1 LVPVYKTT
9 NKKDMDLQK
18 DLKARR
24 ERVREAMRQAGAD
37 ACLFGV
43 GVNLFYLA
51 GRIFN
56 GYCYLPAEGEPLLFV
71 KRPNPFDGENV
82 VYIRKPED
90 MAAVIRTFP
99 RKLLLETD
107 EIAYNECL
115 RLQAV
120 FRSPETGNA
129 SSLMRRVR
137 MIKTPWELAQMRF
150 SAARHAVTYSEIG
163 ACYRPGMTDLAFQA
177 EIERRMRL
185 NGSIGFFSVYGPNMH
200 IFMGSVLAGD
210 NAGAPSPFDFALGG
224 DGQTPLCPIGANGTA
239 LREGMAVMVDMAGNY
254 SPYLTDMTRVFAIGT
269 LPGLAYRA
277 HRVALE
283 IQEAFVRTARPGV
296 SCAALYGQALEIA
309 VHAGLK
315 DFFMGTRQQAKFVGH
330 GIGLHINELPV
341 LAPRSND
348 ELQAGMTVA
357 LEPKFVIPDVGAV
370 GVENSFLVT
379 DTGVEKLTVFEED
392 IIPLTHSTAG
402 RH

>member
-1 LVPVYKTT
+1 M
-9 NKKDMDLQK
+9 NIQE
-18 DLKARR
+18 DLKTRR
-24 ERVREAMRQAGAD
+24 ERVRKAMRQAGAD
-37 ACLFGV
+37 ACLL
-43 GVNLFYLA
+43 GVNVNIFYLT
-51 GRIFN
+51 GKIFN
-56 GYCYLPAEGEPLLFV
+56 GYCYLPAEGDPLLFV
-71 KRPNPFDGENV
+71 KRPNPFDEANV

-90 MAAVIRTFP
+90 MATAFAAGGRAFP
-99 RKLLLETD
+99 RLLLLETD
-107 EIAYNECL
+107 EISYSECL

-120 FRSPETGNA
+120 FQSPETGNA
-129 SSLMRRVR
+129 SSLMRRIR
-137 MIKTPWELAQMRF
+137 MIKTPWELEQMRF
-150 SAARHAVTYSEIG
+150 SAERHAATYSEIG

-185 NGSIGFFSVYGPNMH
+185 NGSIGFFGVYGQNMT

-254 SPYLTDMTRVFAIGT
+254 SPYLTDMTRVFAIGE
-269 LPGLAYRA
+269 LPDSAYRA
-277 HRVALE
+277 HRVSLE
-283 IQEAFVRTARPGV
+283 IQEAFVRNARPGV
-296 SCAALYGQALEIA
+296 SCAALYNQALEIA
-309 VHAGLK
+309 VDAGLK

-341 LAPRSND
+341 LTPRSKD
-348 ELQAGMTVA
+348 ELQSGMTIA

-379 DTGVEKLTVFEED
+379 DTGVEKLTVFEEN
-392 IIPLTHSTAG
+392 IIPLKHAK
-402 RH
+402 